1 MQKIILGNSYELIK
15 GLATDSVDLVLVDV
29 PYDIK
34 VTQGSGAFGVK
45 KRLNY
50 KQLEPI
56 SEGFDYA
63 ILDEYVRVLKKIN
76 LYIFCSRSQILP
88 LLKYFVEERGCNWTQ
103 INWCKDNVIPACN
116 NRYASDTETCLFF
129 RESGVPVYGT
139 FETKR
144 TWYVTHTNVKDKKLY
159 NHPTPKPLH
168 IIKNLIFNSTKEGD
182 LVLDTFSGSGTTPVA
197 CKELNRRCIAFE
209 KDEKYFKTS
218 TERLAAT
225 NALSVKAEIATQQSL
240 F

>member
-50 KQLEPI
+50 KQLESI

-63 ILDEYVRVLKKIN
+63 ILDEFVRVLKKIN

-182 LVLDTFSGSGTTPVA
+182 LVLDTFSGSGATPVA

-225 NALSVKAEIATQQSL
+225 NVLSVKAEIATQQSL
-240 F
+240 L

>member
-50 KQLEPI
+50 KQLESI

-63 ILDEYVRVLKKIN
+63 ILDEFVRVLKKIN

-225 NALSVKAEIATQQSL
+225 NVLSVKAEIATQQSL
-240 F
+240 L